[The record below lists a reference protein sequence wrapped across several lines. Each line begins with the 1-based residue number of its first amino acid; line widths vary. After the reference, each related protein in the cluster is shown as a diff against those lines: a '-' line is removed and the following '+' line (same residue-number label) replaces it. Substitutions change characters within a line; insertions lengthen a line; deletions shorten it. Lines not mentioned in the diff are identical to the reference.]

1 MTNILFIIKL
11 LSKLSL
17 LNTVIFSY
25 LKQILSKK
33 DSTGIYF
40 CMIPLFLTP
49 VCLVIDNVLLLEQGK
64 IAASTLELLYKES
77 IQDIMY
83 CVTKSYSLNET
94 LNYLYDKKNFPIDP
108 LELKD
113 VLINFYDNLFYL
125 NLWLNET
132 YTKEIILNFLI
143 ENYEFDNSS
152 MSENSTISDDS
163 GNLNSDGN
171 IIAWILLFLCGGFLI
186 HFGFKFYK
194 WFINKNKVMVTDLD
208 SQLNDPFESLTF
220 CYYNHFYILL
230 SASVIFLIVF
240 IVLKKLKND

>member
-1 MTNILFIIKL
+1 MTNILFLITL

-64 IAASTLELLYKES
+64 IAASTLELLYKET

-83 CVTKSYSLNET
+83 CVTKSYSLNDT

-108 LELKD
+108 FELKN
-113 VLINFYDNLFYL
+113 VLVIFYDNIFYL
-125 NLWLNET
+125 NLWLNES
-132 YTKEIILNFLI
+132 YTKDVILNFLI

-152 MSENSTISDDS
+152 MSTNSNISDDS
-163 GNLNSDGN
+163 EQLNPDGN
-171 IIAWILLFLCGGFLI
+171 IIAWLLLFLCGGFLI

-194 WFINKNKVMVTDLD
+194 WFINKNKVMVTELD
-208 SQLNDPFESLTF
+208 SPLNDPFESLTF

-230 SASVIFLIVF
+230 SASIIFLILL
-240 IVLKKLKND
+240 ITLRKKTND